1 MMMLINKTII
11 KRLGVIAAFFMLFT
25 SCLTYEDID
34 FKGIDDVKVNEFS
47 QKGIDV
53 EIMANIYNP
62 NNYNIKIVDSDLDFY
77 LGNTKVGRGTID
89 KNITIKKKLEKSYTF
104 RLKAD
109 PGQMQMGITNILQM
123 LFTQTATVGV
133 KGTIKVRAMGVSK
146 TIPVDFKEKIAL

>member
-1 MMMLINKTII
+1 M

-25 SCLTYEDID
+25 SCLTFQELD
-34 FKGIDDVKVNEFS
+34 FKGIEDVKVNEFS

-53 EIMANIYNP
+53 EIKANIYNP

-77 LGNTKVGRGTID
+77 LGGVKVGRGNID
-89 KNITIKKKLEKSYTF
+89 KNITLKKKLEKTYTF

-109 PGQMQMGITNILQM
+109 PGQMQLGLGTIMQM

-133 KGTIKVRAMGVSK
+133 KGTIKGRALGMSQKV
-146 TIPVDFKEKIAL
+146 PVEFEQKIGL